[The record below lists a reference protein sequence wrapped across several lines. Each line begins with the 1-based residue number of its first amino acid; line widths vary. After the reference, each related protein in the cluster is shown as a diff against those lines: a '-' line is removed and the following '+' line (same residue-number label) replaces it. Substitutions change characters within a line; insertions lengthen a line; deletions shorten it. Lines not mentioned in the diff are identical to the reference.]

1 LSAVHGRGLGDDA
14 LDGDGRAPLDVAW
27 KYWTNIE
34 KWIQPPMHWVIR
46 EVHGPETATI
56 EPQLDGANLSFERRF
71 AGLTDGRTRLTQR
84 VELWRKNAGNLYNPT
99 RRNSSGD
106 YLRE

>member
-1 LSAVHGRGLGDDA
+1 
-14 LDGDGRAPLDVAW
+14 
-27 KYWTNIE
+27 
-34 KWIQPPMHWVIR
+34 MHWVIR

>member
-1 LSAVHGRGLGDDA
+1 MAAAWEMTHWMETDARLWTSPGNIGRTL
-14 LDGDGRAPLDVAW
+14 RS
-27 KYWTNIE
+27 
-34 KWIQPPMHWVIR
+34 VIR